1 MLSTAEEVEK
11 LQEELESMQPLL
23 AQAAKDT
30 EDTMEQIK
38 KDSVSLFKLLFKLSS
53 IVFYFLYHWI
63 KKRLTC
69 DHALYIL
76 CSIFTSKIKT

>member
-1 MLSTAEEVEK
+1 MFSLYPQLLSTAEEVEK

-38 KDSVSLFKLLFKLSS
+38 KDSV
-53 IVFYFLYHWI
+53 
-63 KKRLTC
+63 R
-69 DHALYIL
+69 
-76 CSIFTSKIKT
+76 IF

>member
-1 MLSTAEEVEK
+1 MQVLLSLSSQLLSTAEEVEK

-38 KDSVSLFKLLFKLSS
+38 KDSVSLFKLLFNRTIQYS
-53 IVFYFLYHWI
+53 FLFFVLLD
-63 KKRLTC
+63 R
-69 DHALYIL
+69 
-76 CSIFTSKIKT
+76 